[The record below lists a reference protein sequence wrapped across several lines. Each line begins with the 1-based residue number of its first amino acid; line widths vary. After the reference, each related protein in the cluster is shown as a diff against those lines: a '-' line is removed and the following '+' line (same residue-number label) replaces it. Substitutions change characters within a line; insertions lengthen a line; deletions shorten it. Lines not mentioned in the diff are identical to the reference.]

1 MNINEFSI
9 NSLKKELNALDDYED
24 YLVNINDKRA
34 YQIGLDLD
42 GKTYFVMYNKYDD
55 PIKLDDTP
63 YQKQLGT
70 SLLLEGVVSIM
81 FKHYVTIMHKI

>member
-9 NSLKKELNALDDYED
+9 NSLKKAINALDVFED
-24 YLVNINDKRA
+24 YIININDKRA
-34 YQIGLDLD
+34 YQLGVDD
-42 GKTYFVMYNKYDD
+42 NTYFVMYNKYDD
-55 PIKLDDTP
+55 PDKPDDSLH
-63 YQKQLGT
+63 QKQLGT